1 MTANGRKKTMEGMTT
16 ARPSPKVRPVSA
28 PFHTSTRTA
37 FSMNVDPET
46 GRSTQHMRTARLEM
60 RWIAGELR
68 VEYQAAQARSEEGA
82 PRWQKGSAGRGR
94 L

>member
-1 MTANGRKKTMEGMTT
+1 
-16 ARPSPKVRPVSA
+16 
-28 PFHTSTRTA
+28 
-37 FSMNVDPET
+37 MNVDPET